1 MRGAIHSFICIAQ
14 YIINQGKTQ
23 IRRSLQPLFIKSMSR
38 VPRKLR
44 CWLPTALSLSLVI
57 VIAVYQTTTSF
68 QRTSG
73 HRQLRFLDPDHRT
86 CGHAQITHLFAL
98 HQLYG
103 AKQTE
108 EGYYMRRT
116 ISTAD
121 PIPED
126 KGQINQIFRVLSYV
140 ARKTQRPIRVHKS
153 IIAGYNSEHRQSYS
167 LVHVENLKSIGVDV
181 VEDGYWVRAKVA
193 QEIHKFENHTVSLE
207 SDPLQVLSNLKDDDD
222 KLELVFNID
231 ELLAIDLDE
240 LGKLTG
246 ESGGYTDGA
255 WTIPFSCMMKHPKP
269 NAIPPA
275 NDPLSK

>member
-1 MRGAIHSFICIAQ
+1 
-14 YIINQGKTQ
+14 
-23 IRRSLQPLFIKSMSR
+23 MSR
-38 VPRKLR
+38 VVRKIRWWVPMAFTL
-44 CWLPTALSLSLVI
+44 LAFVI
-57 VIAVYQTTTSF
+57 GVVVYQSNMMTTGYQPT
-68 QRTSG
+68 G

-86 CGHAQITHLFAL
+86 CGNAPITHLFAL

-116 ISTAD
+116 ISTVD

-126 KGQINQIFRVLSYV
+126 KGQINHIFRVLSYV

-193 QEIHKFENHTVSLE
+193 QEIINFTNHTVTLK
-207 SDPLQVLSNLKDDDD
+207 SDPLKVLSQLKDEDD
-222 KLELVFNID
+222 KLELLFDINEMLGIN
-231 ELLAIDLDE
+231 LDE
-240 LGKLTG
+240 LGKMTG
-246 ESGGYTDGA
+246 ETGGYTDGV
-255 WTIPFSCMMKHPKP
+255 WTITFSCMMKHPKP